1 MVNPKTKGWKAF
13 KQSFTHVLKENTYDI
28 IYCHLNG
35 YRILPYYY
43 YVRKYSDAPF
53 YVHAHSSHYPNAM
66 LSQKKK
72 IQIQI
77 DQIINR
83 KLTDKVVGCGTLPN
97 KDVFGKKIN
106 EENMVVIPNSVDV
119 ERFVKSKES
128 IEKLRKINREKFH
141 LEDDELVIGHI

>member
-1 MVNPKTKGWKAF
+1 GKIYTMVNPKTKGWKAF
-13 KQSFTHVLKENTYDI
+13 KQSFTQVLKENTYDI

-77 DQIINR
+77 DLTINR
-83 KLTDKVVGCGTLPN
+83 YVTYNLVACRTLHN
-97 KDVFGKKIN
+97 KEVFCKKTN
-106 EENMVVIPNSVDV
+106 KEARVVISISVDV
-119 ERFVKSKES
+119 GRVVKSK
-128 IEKLRKINREKFH
+128 
-141 LEDDELVIGHI
+141 